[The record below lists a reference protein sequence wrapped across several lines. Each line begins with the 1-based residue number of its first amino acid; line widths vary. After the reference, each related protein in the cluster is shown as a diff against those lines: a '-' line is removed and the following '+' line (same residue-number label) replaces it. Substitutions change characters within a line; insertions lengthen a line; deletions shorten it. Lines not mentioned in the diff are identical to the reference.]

1 MDEERAGLA
10 GELGWLLA
18 GERQRRGMS
27 QAELAR
33 RAGLPQQQVSRF
45 ESGRRTVT
53 STVADR
59 LFGELGL
66 RLRVAAE
73 AAGGGLDA
81 EIEKVRADLSG
92 RQNMVLADLRL
103 LSTRHQPRF
112 TCLFDGE
119 GAALLQGVPVA
130 ARRLDLLVAEGDL
143 DGLAGWVERVGLR
156 RYDERSREFGWGD
169 PDPRTPGPLRW
180 GNGLVELAVRLVAEL
195 PPPVLVT
202 VPGFGAGE
210 EHRAAVRALP
220 AVEADFP
227 AVARVLSRLRA
238 AGR

>member
-33 RAGLPQQQVSRF
+33 RVGLPQQQVSRF

-66 RLRVAAE
+66 QLRVAVE
-73 AAGGGLDA
+73 AAGSGLDA
-81 EIEKVRADLSG
+81 EIEKVRAGLSG

-103 LSTRHQPRF
+103 LSTRHRPGF
-112 TCLFDGE
+112 AYLLDGE
-119 GAALLQGVPVA
+119 GAALLQGVPVV
-130 ARRLDLLVAEGDL
+130 ARRLDLLVAEGEVDA
-143 DGLAGWVERVGLR
+143 LAEWVRRVGLR
-156 RYDERSREFGWGD
+156 RYDERSGELGWGD
-169 PDPRTPGPLRW
+169 PDPRAAGPLRW

-220 AVEADFP
+220 EVEADFP
-227 AVARVLSRLRA
+227 VVARVLSRLRA
-238 AGR
+238 AR